1 MLRKLSGLFV
11 FHILLTLLCKCLSLE
26 ESDRNI
32 CLIFHYQAYQVSIA
46 AGEDQLIGI
55 LAFLFPIALTIV
67 RANAREKKGIEGS
80 LVGDFL
86 AMCCCGKF
94 QIYLFYLNCHDFY
107 SYIQNIKDAARLF
120 N

>member
-1 MLRKLSGLFV
+1 MHLS
-11 FHILLTLLCKCLSLE
+11 
-26 ESDRNI
+26 N
-32 CLIFHYQAYQVSIA
+32 QAYQVSIA

-86 AMCCCGKF
+86 AMCCCGKLQNNNIF
-94 QIYLFYLNCHDFY
+94 TSRIVWIFIYIN
-107 SYIQNIKDAARLF
+107 SKDAVRLF
-120 N
+120 S